1 MKRLLLA
8 PFFYFLALSAIA
20 VKSISRK
27 VPGSEKRAIVQ
38 VTFDN
43 SYPTGGEVL
52 TAQEIGLKRITFA
65 QCQILNGSE
74 SAEKRVTNAVYDITN
89 EKLKLIDSATGKEL
103 ANTADA
109 SKVVVQ
115 VVAFGS

>member
-8 PFFYFLALSAIA
+8 PLFYFLALSAIA
-20 VKSISRK
+20 VKKVSRK
-27 VPGSEKRAIVQ
+27 VPGSEKRAVVE

-52 TAQEIGLKRITFA
+52 TAKEIGLRRITLAECF
-65 QCQILNGSE
+65 ILSGTE
-74 SAEKRVTNAVYDITN
+74 SAVLRVGNAVYDKTT
-89 EKLKLIDSATGKEL
+89 EKLKLIDNATGKEL
-103 ANTADA
+103 ANASDA

-115 VVAFGS
+115 VVAYGS

>member
-1 MKRLLLA
+1 MKRLFLA
-8 PFFYFLALSAIA
+8 PFLLLFAFAAIA
-20 VKSISRK
+20 VKEVQRK
-27 VPGSEKRAIVQ
+27 VPGGEKRTVNQ

-43 SYPTGGEVL
+43 SYPTGGEALSVKEL
-52 TAQEIGLKRITFA
+52 GLRRITFA
-65 QCQILNGSE
+65 QCTILNGSE

-103 ANTADA
+103 ANAADA

-115 VVAFGS
+115 VVAYGS